1 MRSIKMRESHLLE
14 KEEMFIINKFIMYP
28 FKESLIIQTPTGII
42 KVSDTR
48 MIEIIKDWDINSVQK
63 YTKSE
68 FKYLFEEETEDA
80 LSFLESYQ
88 IIEKER
94 KNEVNIKGITII
106 SEEDFV
112 GEILLERLTNQYQ
125 NRLSIKTVSQ
135 NDFSRELFEDQFII
149 YIQTRY
155 DKKRVKEFMGIQREL
170 NNSVT
175 LMGYTYSTNF
185 YLDCLY
191 DPKWKLPCHNCHVGH
206 IQSNFYSEEENEMS
220 YQMMVELLYQESDD
234 AFIRGIPL
242 TSIQEMNIACL
253 ILNKVIGYLGDL
265 NELSIHPQDINK
277 STMLNLKT
285 LKKYEDTAIFWEMC
299 DCYEE

>member
-1 MRSIKMRESHLLE
+1 MRESHLLE

>member
-1 MRSIKMRESHLLE
+1 MSELNLII
-14 KEEMFIINKFIMYP
+14 KEEEFRVKKFLMYP
-28 FKESLIIQTPTGII
+28 SKNTLVIQTPTGII
-42 KVSDTR
+42 KISDPR
-48 MIEIIKDWDINSVQK
+48 MIELIKDWDLNLVQK
-63 YTKSE
+63 FTKSE
-68 FKYLFEEETEDA
+68 FEYFFKEDTEDA
-80 LSFLESYQ
+80 ISFLENYQ
-88 IIEKER
+88 IIEKKIES
-94 KNEVNIKGITII
+94 EINIKGITII
-106 SEEDFV
+106 SEDNF
-112 GEILLERLTNQYQ
+112 ISDIILERLTNQYQ
-125 NRLSIKTVSQ
+125 NGLLIKSISSE
-135 NDFSRELFEDQFII
+135 NFSSELLEDQFII
-149 YIQTRY
+149 YIQTAY
-155 DKKRVKEFMGIQREL
+155 DKKRVKEFIRIQRKL

-191 DPKWKLPCHNCHVGH
+191 DPKWKLPCHNCHLGH

-220 YQMMVELLYQESDD
+220 YQMMIELLYQESDD

-253 ILNKVIGYLGDL
+253 ILNKVTGYLGDL
-265 NELSIHPQDINK
+265 NGSLIQSHDINK

>member
-1 MRSIKMRESHLLE
+1 MRKSNLLE
-14 KEEMFIINKFIMYP
+14 KEELFIINKFIMYP
-28 FKESLIIQTPTGII
+28 LKETLIIQTPTGII

-48 MIEIIKDWDINSVQK
+48 MIEIIKNWDINSVRK

-68 FKYLFEEETEDA
+68 FKYLFEDETEDA
-80 LSFLESYQ
+80 ISFLENYQ
-88 IIEKER
+88 IIEKE
-94 KNEVNIKGITII
+94 KENEVNIKGITII
-106 SEEDFV
+106 AEENENYIV
-112 GEILLERLTNQYQ
+112 ELLLERLTNQYQ

-135 NDFSRELFEDQFII
+135 NNFTSELFEDQFII
-149 YIQTRY
+149 YIQTNY
-155 DKKRVKEFMGIQREL
+155 NKKRVKEFKEIQRKL

-175 LMGYTYSTNF
+175 LMGYTYSSNF

-191 DPKWKLPCHNCHVGH
+191 DPKWKLPCHNCHLGH
-206 IQSNFYSEEENEMS
+206 IQSNFYSGEENEMS
-220 YQMMVELLYQESDD
+220 YQMMVELLYQESED

-242 TSIQEMNIACL
+242 TSLQEMNIACL
-253 ILNKVIGYLGDL
+253 VLNKVIGYLGDL
-265 NELSIHPQDINK
+265 NRLSIHPQDLNK

>member
-1 MRSIKMRESHLLE
+1 MRKSNLLE
-14 KEEMFIINKFIMYP
+14 KEELFIINKFIMYP
-28 FKESLIIQTPTGII
+28 LKETLIIQTPTGII

-48 MIEIIKDWDINSVQK
+48 MIEIIKNWDINSVRK

-68 FKYLFEEETEDA
+68 FKYLFEDETEDA
-80 LSFLESYQ
+80 ISFLEDYQ
-88 IIEKER
+88 IIEKE
-94 KNEVNIKGITII
+94 KENEVNIKGITII
-106 SEEDFV
+106 AEENENYIV
-112 GEILLERLTNQYQ
+112 ELLLERLTNQYQ

-135 NDFSRELFEDQFII
+135 NNFTSELFEDQFII
-149 YIQTRY
+149 YIQTNY
-155 DKKRVKEFMGIQREL
+155 NKKRVKEFKEIQRKL

-175 LMGYTYSTNF
+175 LMGYTYSSNF

-191 DPKWKLPCHNCHVGH
+191 DPKWKLPCHNCHLGH
-206 IQSNFYSEEENEMS
+206 IQSNFYSGEENEMS
-220 YQMMVELLYQESDD
+220 YQMMVELLYQESED

-242 TSIQEMNIACL
+242 TSLQEMNIACL
-253 ILNKVIGYLGDL
+253 VLNKVIGYLGDL
-265 NELSIHPQDINK
+265 NRLSIHPQDLNK

>member
-1 MRSIKMRESHLLE
+1 MRELNLLE
-14 KEEMFIINKFIMYP
+14 KEETFIINKFIMYP
-28 FKESLIIQTPTGII
+28 FKETLIIQTPIGIT

-48 MIEIIKDWDINSVQK
+48 MIEIIKDWDINSVRQ

-68 FKYLFEEETEDA
+68 FKYLFEDETEDA
-80 LSFLESYQ
+80 ISFLESYQ

-94 KNEVNIKGITII
+94 GNEINIKGITII
-106 SEEDFV
+106 AEENFV
-112 GEILLERLTNQYQ
+112 GEILLDRLTNQYQ
-125 NRLSIKTVSQ
+125 NRLSIKTFSQ
-135 NDFSRELFEDQFII
+135 NDFCSELFEDQFII
-149 YIQTRY
+149 YIQTKY
-155 DKKRVKEFMGIQREL
+155 DKKRVKEFMGIQRKL

-175 LMGYTYSTNF
+175 LMGYTYSSNF

-191 DPKWKLPCHNCHVGH
+191 DPKWKLPCHNCHLGH
-206 IQSNFYSEEENEMS
+206 IQSNFYAEEENEMS
-220 YQMMVELLYQESDD
+220 YQMMVELLYQESED

-253 ILNKVIGYLGDL
+253 VLNKVIGYLGDL
-265 NELSIHPQDINK
+265 NRLSIHPQDINK